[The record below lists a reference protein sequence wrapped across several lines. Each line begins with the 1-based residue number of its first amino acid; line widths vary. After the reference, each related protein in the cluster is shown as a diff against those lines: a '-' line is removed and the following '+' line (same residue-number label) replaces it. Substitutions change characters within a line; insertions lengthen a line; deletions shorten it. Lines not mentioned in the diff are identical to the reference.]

1 MDLKKIVAC
10 GVIGGIW
17 LLMMTFISSSAAGL
31 VAPYNMAEIGGM
43 RSIDDPIM
51 FLFFGYPFVLAFMAS
66 LVFALTGSAIRGTVI
81 NRGITFGLVLLM
93 LVTIPNQF
101 VIYTSMT
108 YPLGF
113 FISNI
118 LAGLIG
124 FPVLGIIIAA
134 VFERTI

>member
-1 MDLKKIVAC
+1 MDLKKIVAS
-10 GVIGGIW
+10 GAIGGAW
-17 LLMMTFISSSAAGL
+17 LFAMNFVSSSAAGL
-31 VAPYNMAEIGGM
+31 VEPYNMSEIGGM

-51 FLFFGYPFVLAFMAS
+51 FLFFGYPFVLALMAA
-66 LVFALTGSAIRGTVI
+66 LVFALTGSAIPGTVI

-101 VIYTSMT
+101 VIYTSMA

-118 LAGLIG
+118 IVGIIG
-124 FPVLGIIIAA
+124 FPVLGIIIAS
-134 VFERTI
+134 VFER